1 MNCSVYTMQIIIPK
15 WAYKIVELEDG
26 TYLVIIDEAFYLAY
40 VALIVTSHFLKVA
53 SIKDTSLK
61 LMVKTLY

>member
-1 MNCSVYTMQIIIPK
+1 MEHTLLLLMR
-15 WAYKIVELEDG
+15 L
-26 TYLVIIDEAFYLAY
+26 FYLAY